1 VLTRAHQA
9 LARLGRRIGRRGYS
23 LLVLGIFDELYALS
37 IPAAT
42 TTHTATAAW
51 LARVAPLWAWALL
64 WAAAGLVLIIGAFC
78 RHDQFAF
85 AAAALLMTIWALTYL
100 IGWAFHGVYRGWVSA
115 AVWALFA
122 SWVLIIATWP
132 EAGRRAGR

>member
-1 VLTRAHQA
+1 MLTRARHT
-9 LARLGRRIGRRGYS
+9 LASLGRRIGRRGYS
-23 LLVLGIFDELYALS
+23 LLVLGIFVELYALS

-51 LARVAPLWAWALL
+51 LARVLPLWAWALL
-64 WAAAGLVLIIGAFC
+64 WAATGLILIAGAFL

-85 AAAALLMTIWALTYL
+85 AAATMLMTIWALTYL
-100 IGWAFHGVYRGWVSA
+100 IGWAFHDVYRGWVSA